1 MAWTVGLDLFVVVS
15 SGGEL
20 GEDDARARRAGFAE
34 APNPTQRSRVARCR
48 TGQDGARGCPRNSS
62 PPPPATSKKGKDKK
76 VSRRGSNFTTE
87 EDAVICSVWLNVTT
101 NAAIGCNQTEGGFY
115 KRIHTYFKQNKPQ
128 GSERSQIAI
137 QGRWKSIQKAVSKFC
152 AFKAIIDRRNE
163 SGKNEADRI
172 EDAVKMFEDK
182 EPFHFMDC
190 WKILKDQAKWND
202 KLLEHSG
209 GNATTDG
216 NTVDSQGPEGRDS
229 AKRRN
234 KRAAESEAS
243 TAVEVLQ
250 RIHDN
255 REKNQANEDDQLE
268 QILAR
273 KDEKLSLQREI
284 LQMKKQA
291 REEDLQLRKQETELR
306 AKQTEA
312 QLMTAE
318 AGIMGVDLEKVAPH
332 LKDYYIG
339 MQRQIMERR

>member
-1 MAWTVGLDLFVVVS
+1 M
-15 SGGEL
+15 
-20 GEDDARARRAGFAE
+20 
-34 APNPTQRSRVARCR
+34 Q
-48 TGQDGARGCPRNSS
+48 Q
-62 PPPPATSKKGKDKK
+62 
-76 VSRRGSNFTTE
+76 
-87 EDAVICSVWLNVTT
+87 
-101 NAAIGCNQTEGGFY
+101 
-115 KRIHTYFKQNKPQ
+115 
-128 GSERSQIAI
+128 
-137 QGRWKSIQKAVSKFC
+137 
-152 AFKAIIDRRNE
+152 
-163 SGKNEADRI
+163 I

-182 EPFHFMDC
+182 EPFHFMHC

-202 KLLEHSG
+202 KFLADSG

-216 NTVDSQGPEGRDS
+216 NTVDSQGQMPSGNNNVPERPEGRDS

-255 REKNQANEDDQLE
+255 REKNQAKEDDQLE

-339 MQRQIMERR
+339 MQRQIMERRGFAPGSSNNTK